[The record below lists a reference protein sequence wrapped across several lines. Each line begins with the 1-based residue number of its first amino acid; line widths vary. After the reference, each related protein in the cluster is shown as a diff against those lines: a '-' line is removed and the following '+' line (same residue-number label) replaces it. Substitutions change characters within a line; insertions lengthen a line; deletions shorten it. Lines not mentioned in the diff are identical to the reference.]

1 MKRPPHRGL
10 PNEPERFARRFVLD
24 RLSGFAK
31 DIDICLTPAPSK
43 TRDGPTH
50 AYFPAL
56 ASCCGT
62 LEYLSALYRGRTT
75 GLGWPDVWNWAERYL
90 MQPDYG
96 EDPIRVLVDAFRNAV
111 AHRGIAT
118 GVWIDRKPGAAFG
131 RRLTWRVLED
141 AHRPSIRV
149 VTQEGTLAID
159 PPWPCAYTHRVH
171 IHLRSLADDICAG
184 ATSYAEHLLTER
196 QLVDKFYAC
205 MRQLYP

>member
-10 PNEPERFARRFVLD
+10 PNEPERFARQFVLD
-24 RLSGFAK
+24 RLAGFAK
-31 DIDICLTPAPSK
+31 DIGICLTPAPSE
-43 TRDGPTH
+43 TRDGSTH

-62 LEYLSALYRGRTT
+62 LEYMSALYRGRTT
-75 GLGWPDVWNWAERYL
+75 GLGWRDAWNWAARHL
-90 MQPDYG
+90 PQPDYC
-96 EDPIRVLVDAFRNAV
+96 EDQVRLLVDAFRNAV

-118 GVWIDRKPGAAFG
+118 GVWIDRMPGTG

-141 AHRPSIRV
+141 ACRPSIRV
-149 VTQEGTLAID
+149 AIEEGTLVTD
-159 PPWPCAYTHRVH
+159 PPWPCPYTHRVH
-171 IHLRSLADDICAG
+171 IHLGSLADDICAG
-184 ATSYAEHLLTER
+184 ATTYAEDLLTER